1 MTYAQVEDK
10 VKALGS
16 GIENLGLAPAKAQY
30 KDYNLRFVG
39 VHSKNNQEFVLTDLT
54 NLCYGYVTMPLYD
67 TLGEEAVDFM
77 LEETELTTLFLTS
90 EHIKKHTKRIKAGK
104 AKFLKNLVI
113 LDEKMITASDLQ
125 DLEGVNWFRFSQ
137 VIEEGLKNLRPYPK
151 ITPENIA
158 CFSYTS
164 GTTGT
169 PKGAMISHK
178 NLVSLISG
186 AEAKLTY
193 LTADS
198 VYISYLPLAH
208 IFEKVVFLHLTYL
221 GGKIGMFGGD
231 VLKIK
236 EDLAILKPTIFVSV
250 PRLFNKFYDT
260 IKAKMSD
267 LTGCKSSL
275 ARRAINA
282 KLANVDKG

>member
-1 MTYAQVEDK
+1 
-10 VKALGS
+10 
-16 GIENLGLAPAKAQY
+16 
-30 KDYNLRFVG
+30 
-39 VHSKNNQEFVLTDLT
+39 
-54 NLCYGYVTMPLYD
+54 MPLYD
-67 TLGEEAVDFM
+67 TLGEEAVEHM

-90 EHIKKHTKRIKAGK
+90 EHIKKHSKRMKAGK
-104 AKFLKNLVI
+104 AKFLQNLVI
-113 LDEKMITASDLQ
+113 IDENMITAADLEDLQ
-125 DLEGVNWFRFSQ
+125 GIKWFKFSK
-137 VIEEGLKNLRPYPK
+137 VIEEGLKNICPYPK
-151 ITPENIA
+151 IIPEDIA

-193 LTADS
+193 LTSDS

-208 IFEKVVFLHLTYL
+208 ILEKVVFLHITYV
-221 GGKIGMFGGD
+221 GGKVGMFGGD

-236 EDLAILKPTIFVSV
+236 DDLAILKPTIFVSV

-260 IKAKMSD
+260 IKGRMSD

-275 ARRAINA
+275 ARKAINT
-282 KLANVDKG
+282 KLSNVDKG